1 MATVGVLDAVLWL
14 PLLLPVALAVACT
27 VTRAPAL
34 TRRAPVLAS
43 LVVLACGVAL
53 SAGALSRAV
62 VVPTALTGGVRATG
76 AAGTIASSGGLRAD
90 ALTAFML
97 LVVGAVGLTST
108 WAGLAPRVAR
118 GAPPPTGHVRYGA
131 LICLFLGAMALAVL
145 ADNLGVTWVAIEA
158 TTIAT
163 AFLVGHHG
171 TGRALE
177 AAWKYVLLGSVGV
190 AIAFLGVVLLWAT
203 TRAAGAPTLSWTALT
218 THPGPLDPASLRVAV
233 ALMVLGLATKAG
245 LAPMHSW
252 LPDAHSQAPAAVSG
266 LMSGVLLA
274 VAFSAVLRVQAVS
287 AVVLGPGPVRAL
299 LLTAGLLSLA
309 VAAALLLRQHD
320 YKRMLAY
327 SSIEHMG
334 LMALGAAAGGPLALA
349 AVLLHVL
356 GHGLAKAALFVV
368 AGRILA
374 AEGSAEVSHVH
385 ALLARR
391 PDLAVPFAAGLTAL
405 LGFPPFS
412 LFFSEVAIL
421 LACWQRGLG
430 WAAAVALV
438 LLLVIFGGLARTSA
452 GMLLGRPPGP
462 VPPPA
467 KPALAPAP
475 STTVALLGRGPQTP
489 VVLALGCCA
498 VAAFAATPV
507 GGLLAR
513 AAADLAGGR

>member
-1 MATVGVLDAVLWL
+1 MGTVGVLDAVLWL

-27 VTRAPAL
+27 LTRAAAL

-43 LVVLACGVAL
+43 LVVLACGVTL
-53 SAGALSRAV
+53 SAGALSQADH
-62 VVPTALTGGVRATG
+62 
-76 AAGTIASSGGLRAD
+76 AGTIASSGGLRAD

-97 LVVGAVGLTST
+97 LVVGAVGLTAT
-108 WAGLAPRVAR
+108 WGGLAPRVATAA
-118 GAPPPTGHVRYGA
+118 APPAGHVRYGA
-131 LICLFLGAMALAVL
+131 LISLFLGAMALAVV
-145 ADNLGVTWVAIEA
+145 ADNLGVMWVAIEA

-190 AIAFLGVVLLWAT
+190 AIAFLGVVLLWAA
-203 TRAAGAPTLSWTALT
+203 TRAAGTPTLSWTALT
-218 THPGPLDPASLRVAV
+218 THPGSLDPASVRVAV

-274 VAFSAVLRVQAVS
+274 VAFSVILRVQAVS
-287 AVVLGPGPVRAL
+287 AAVLGPQPVRAL

-309 VAAALLLRQHD
+309 VAAALLLRQRD

-327 SSIEHMG
+327 SSIEHLG

-356 GHGLAKAALFVV
+356 GHGLAKATLFVV

-374 AEGSAEVSHVH
+374 AEGSAEVGDVH

-421 LACWQRGLG
+421 IACWQRGLG
-430 WAAAVALV
+430 WAAAIALV

-452 GMLLGRPPGP
+452 GMLLGRPAVP
-462 VPPPA
+462 VPPPT
-467 KPALAPAP
+467 PPTTQP
-475 STTVALLGRGPQTP
+475 SPTPPTSPLLGRGPQAP
-489 VVLALGCCA
+489 VALALGCCA
-498 VAAFAATPV
+498 VVAFAALPV

-513 AAADLAGGR
+513 AAADLAGAR

>member
-1 MATVGVLDAVLWL
+1 MGTVGVLDAVLWL

-27 VTRAPAL
+27 LTRAAAL

-43 LVVLACGVAL
+43 LAVLACGVTL
-53 SAGALSRAV
+53 SAGALSRADH
-62 VVPTALTGGVRATG
+62 
-76 AAGTIASSGGLRAD
+76 AGTIASSGGLRAD

-97 LVVGAVGLTST
+97 LVVGAVGLTAT
-108 WAGLAPRVAR
+108 WGGLAPRTATLPGPA
-118 GAPPPTGHVRYGA
+118 GAPAATSLPAGHVRYGA
-131 LICLFLGAMALAVL
+131 LISLFLGAMALAVV
-145 ADNLGVTWVAIEA
+145 ADNLGVMWVAIEA

-190 AIAFLGVVLLWAT
+190 AIAFLGVVLLWAA

-218 THPGPLDPASLRVAV
+218 THPGPLDPASVRVAV

-274 VAFSAVLRVQAVS
+274 VAFSVILRVQAVS
-287 AVVLGPGPVRAL
+287 AAVLGPQPVRAL

-309 VAAALLLRQHD
+309 VAAALLLRQRD

-349 AVLLHVL
+349 AVLLHIL
-356 GHGLAKAALFVV
+356 GHGLAKATLFVV

-374 AEGSAEVSHVH
+374 AEGSAEVSDVH
-385 ALLARR
+385 ALLGRR

-412 LFFSEVAIL
+412 MFFSEVGIL
-421 LACWQRGLG
+421 LACWQRGLA
-430 WAAAVALV
+430 WAAAIALA

-452 GMLLGRPPGP
+452 GMLLGRPAVP
-462 VPPPA
+462 VPPP
-467 KPALAPAP
+467 PSAPMT
-475 STTVALLGRGPQTP
+475 STTAAPLGRGPQAP
-489 VVLALGCCA
+489 VALALGCCA
-498 VAAFAATPV
+498 VAAFAAGPV
-507 GGLLAR
+507 GGMLAR
-513 AAADLAGGR
+513 AAADLVGAR